1 MTVTFSSGVKD
12 VLKDTLSF
20 ATLFLIVPTSL
31 GHGDDWC
38 NKGNMG
44 LFKLEGCPPVITIKE
59 KYTKLW
65 SFLIDFF
72 LNMSNYF
79 IRF

>member
-1 MTVTFSSGVKD
+1 MMVTFSSGVKD

-38 NKGNMG
+38 NKANMG
-44 LFKLEGCPPVITIKE
+44 LFKL
-59 KYTKLW
+59 
-65 SFLIDFF
+65 
-72 LNMSNYF
+72 
-79 IRF
+79 